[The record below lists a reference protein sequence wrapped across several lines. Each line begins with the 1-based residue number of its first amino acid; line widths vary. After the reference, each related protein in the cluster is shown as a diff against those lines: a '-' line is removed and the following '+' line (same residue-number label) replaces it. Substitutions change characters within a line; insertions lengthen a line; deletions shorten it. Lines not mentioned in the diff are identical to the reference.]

1 MRHSST
7 DKVVTSDAPD
17 DTAGGQSTGRK
28 TKRMATVGESLRKL
42 IAAQVRGDRSA
53 FTEAARELI
62 AEERA
67 KRHDALARDLE
78 RILDTQDTSLFFER
92 RALTPLGRSPVDEL
106 PRDKERGIAL
116 VEIREPAR
124 SLEQLVLEDDVLLS
138 LKRVLGENLRGELLR
153 NHGLRPINRI
163 LFCGPPGTGK
173 TVTTEAIASEMRLPL
188 VVVRFDAVVSS
199 YLGET
204 AANLRK
210 VFDFIR
216 VRPYVVLFD
225 EFDAIGKSRTST
237 DDHGELKRVISS
249 FLQLLDGYRGQSLLI
264 AATNHEGMLDPALW
278 RRFDEVILF
287 GKPSQAAIEEL
298 LTRGLRQIGFAPTIR
313 LGTIATRLV
322 GFSHADVER
331 IIDDSVKTTLMLDE
345 PCVSQETL
353 RSAIARQ
360 ESRGELTA
368 LPRPARAR
376 RSKHFARS
384 NHQSKRKG
392 PKG

>member
-1 MRHSST
+1 MRQSNT
-7 DKVVTSDAPD
+7 DKVITTEPPE
-17 DTAGGQSTGRK
+17 DTAGGQSTSRK
-28 TKRMATVGESLRKL
+28 AKRSATVGESLRKL

-62 AEERA
+62 AEERT

-78 RILDTQDTSLFFER
+78 RILDAQDTSLFFER
-92 RALTPLGRSPVDEL
+92 RALTPLGRSPADEL

-124 SLEQLVLEDDVLLS
+124 RLEQLVLEDDVLLS
-138 LKRVLGENLRGELLR
+138 LKRVLDENMRGELLR
-153 NHGLRPINRI
+153 NHGLRPMNRI

-173 TVTTEAIASEMRLPL
+173 TVTAEAVASELSFLL

-216 VRPYVVLFD
+216 AKPYVVLFD
-225 EFDAIGKSRTST
+225 EFDAIGKSREST

-249 FLQLLDGYRGQSLLI
+249 FLQLLDGYRGQSLLV
-264 AATNHEGMLDPALW
+264 AATNHEGMLDAALW

-287 GKPSQAAIEEL
+287 GKPKPAAIEEL
-298 LTRGLRQIGFAPTIR
+298 LTRGFRQIGFAPTIR
-313 LGTIATRLV
+313 LRAIATRLA
-322 GFSHADVER
+322 GLSHADVER
-331 IIDDSVKTTLMLDE
+331 IIDDAVKATLMLDE

-360 ESRGELTA
+360 VSRGELTA
-368 LPRPARAR
+368 RPGSARAR
-376 RSKHFARS
+376 RPKRSTRSKPRT
-384 NHQSKRKG
+384 KRKNA
-392 PKG
+392 KG